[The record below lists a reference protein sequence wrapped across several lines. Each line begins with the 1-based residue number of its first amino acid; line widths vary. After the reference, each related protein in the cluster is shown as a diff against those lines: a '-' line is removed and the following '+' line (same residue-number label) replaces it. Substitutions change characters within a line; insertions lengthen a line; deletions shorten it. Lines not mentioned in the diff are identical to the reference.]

1 MPLTGYLLT
10 NLQGD
15 IVNFFGIHLPDVLE
29 KSRSWK
35 PYMYDIHHQLG
46 HILLV
51 ILGLHILGALYH
63 HYILKDNTLRRMGF
77 IKLNENKSIKL
88 K

>member
-1 MPLTGYLLT
+1 
-10 NLQGD
+10 
-15 IVNFFGIHLPDVLE
+15 
-29 KSRSWK
+29 
-35 PYMYDIHHQLG
+35 MYDIHHQLG

-77 IKLNENKSIKL
+77 MKLNENKSIKS